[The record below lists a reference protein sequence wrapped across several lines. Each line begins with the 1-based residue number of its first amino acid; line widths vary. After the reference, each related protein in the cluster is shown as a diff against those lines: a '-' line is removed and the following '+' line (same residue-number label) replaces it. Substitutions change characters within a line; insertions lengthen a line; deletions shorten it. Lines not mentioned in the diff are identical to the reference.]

1 MEIVIEFC
9 SSNLDGPKLGLE
21 KKIERKENNN
31 HNKKLKQ
38 KSNMGAGIRFVQLS
52 VQTFVSSAKASLCPL
67 PFALCPLL

>member
-21 KKIERKENNN
+21 KKNERKENNN

-38 KSNMGAGIRFVQLS
+38 KSNMGAGLRFVQLS
-52 VQTFVSSAKASLCPL
+52 V
-67 PFALCPLL
+67 